1 MSETIRSFSFDDD
14 VDLELTQKL
23 TPIRKSV
30 QLPTR
35 RNFPSNPSEIHCTY
49 CVQVNDYD
57 KKCLLSLMK
66 DTDDLADEN
75 DTPKIAIDTIEKNKE
90 SA

>member
-14 VDLELTQKL
+14 ADLELTQKL

-30 QLPTR
+30 HLPTKT
-35 RNFPSNPSEIHCTY
+35 NIPSKTSAIHCTY

-66 DTDDLADEN
+66 DTDDLAGEN
-75 DTPKIAIDTIEKNKE
+75 YTPKIAIDTIEKNKE